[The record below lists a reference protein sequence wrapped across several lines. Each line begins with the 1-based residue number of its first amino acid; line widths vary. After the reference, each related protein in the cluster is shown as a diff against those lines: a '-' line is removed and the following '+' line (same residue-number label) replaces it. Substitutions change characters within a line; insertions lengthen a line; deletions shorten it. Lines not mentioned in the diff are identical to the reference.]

1 MSGGAP
7 SIVYFM
13 NKLQE
18 LIFRGENEEVDFKQT
33 ISDPYKIAK
42 TISSF
47 ANTKGGKILVGVR
60 DDKTITGIDPEEEKY
75 VLETAANFYCDPPIT
90 LAYEEI
96 EDEEEEKVVLIVS
109 IRESDNKPHY
119 IRDANQKNLVYIRQ
133 RDKSIPASK
142 QMVSLMQKGNLSG
155 TTHILSSSLK
165 NMGHHERKLLDFLLK
180 HERIT
185 QKQFMQIVNISKRR
199 AHRIL
204 TDLTLKGAIRM
215 HDHEKEAYYTR

>member
-1 MSGGAP
+1 
-7 SIVYFM
+7 M

-60 DDKTITGIDPEEEKY
+60 DDKAICGIDPEEEKY
-75 VLETAANFYCDPPIT
+75 ILETAADFYCDPPIH
-90 LAYEEI
+90 LDYEEV
-96 EDEEEEKVVLIVS
+96 EDEEEEKTVLVVS
-109 IRESDNKPHY
+109 IKESESKPHY
-119 IRDANQKNLVYIRQ
+119 VRDGNQQNLVYIRQ

-142 QMVSLMQKGNLSG
+142 QTIALMEQGRLSFQEKMS
-155 TTHILSSSLK
+155 ISPQEI
-165 NMGHHERKLLDFLLK
+165 GHNEKKLLDFLSK

-204 TDLTLKGAIRM
+204 FDLTLKGAIRV
-215 HDHEKEAYYTR
+215 HDHEKEVYYTL

>member
-1 MSGGAP
+1 
-7 SIVYFM
+7 M
-13 NKLQE
+13 NKLDE

-47 ANTKGGKILVGVR
+47 ANTRGGKILVGVR

-75 VLETAANFYCDPPIT
+75 ILETAADFYCDPPVV
-90 LAYEEI
+90 LEYEEL
-96 EDEEEEKVVLIVS
+96 EDEEEDKTVLVVNIK
-109 IRESDNKPHY
+109 ESDQKPHY
-119 IRDANQKNLVYIRQ
+119 IRDTNQQNLVYIRQ

-142 QMVSLMQKGNLSG
+142 QMIALMQKGEVSPVKSPV
-155 TTHILSSSLK
+155 TSLK
-165 NMGHHERKLLDFLLK
+165 GIGFNEKKLLDFLQK
-180 HERIT
+180 HEKIT

-199 AHRIL
+199 AQRIL

-215 HDHEKEAYYTR
+215 HDHEKEAYYTL